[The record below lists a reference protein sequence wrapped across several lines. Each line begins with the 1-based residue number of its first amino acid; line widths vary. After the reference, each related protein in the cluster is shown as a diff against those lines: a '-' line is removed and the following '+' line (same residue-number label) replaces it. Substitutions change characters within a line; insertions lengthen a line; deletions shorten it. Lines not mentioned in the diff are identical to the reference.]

1 MNRKVILLSIIAF
14 MVTALSVTTLVRS
27 NSGSDFDMGIGM
39 KYDSQSTEL
48 NGSEAMFLQMMIP
61 HHQQAILL
69 SDMAIS
75 TSKNSDVVKM
85 AKQIKSAQSPEITQM
100 KAWLKSAGLG
110 EDPGHSMH
118 SMAGMLSDRE
128 IDQLKSAN
136 GNDFDNLFL
145 KGMIAH
151 HQGAVD
157 MAEMIE
163 NSQNSE
169 LKSFGERIKTAQSKE
184 IELMNEMLRSNN

>member
-1 MNRKVILLSIIAF
+1 

-69 SDMAIS
+69 SDIAIS
-75 TSKNSDVVKM
+75 TSKNSEVVKL